1 MNSYLIILGL
11 IISFSLGANFSFAQT
26 NYEPG
31 LTIRTNNASY
41 DVGDTITILGTV
53 TTVNEDI
60 DIIIQLWKDGDM
72 INVKQM
78 QPDVNGDDSYTLL
91 AEGPKWTEGA
101 YVFRAT
107 YGQGVAE
114 ETIFS
119 LRHFESFEQ
128 SESTESSI
136 TVQMNGPSTF
146 YLDVPSQIIRATVE
160 YQDYHPSDGFS
171 FMKVTHLPT
180 NIVMKDFE
188 IYPKPSG
195 NDMWAVQIAYP
206 ILESDIKI
214 GGQALLGEYEIHIRS
229 EFGSQTGSTKFSIL
243 ESQDDSE
250 TIPETEPSTEVKP
263 VEELNESKDDV
274 ETTKRNQ
281 TQIDPPSLELDEG
294 PSDQSSQKIP
304 DWVKRTMGWYAEGL
318 ISEDEMIAAI
328 QFLVKEGIIKLD

>member
-1 MNSYLIILGL
+1 MISYLVILGL

-26 NYEPG
+26 NYESG
-31 LTIRTNNASY
+31 LTIRTNNGIY

-60 DIIIQLWKDGDM
+60 DIIIQLWKDGDI

-78 QPDVNGDDSYTLL
+78 QPDVNGDYSYTLL

-107 YGQGVAE
+107 YGQGIAE

-180 NIVMKDFE
+180 NIVLKDFE

-229 EFGSQTGSTKFSIL
+229 EYGSQTGSTKFSIL

-274 ETTKRNQ
+274 ETTKQNQ

-328 QFLVKEGIIKLD
+328 QFLVREGIIKLD